1 VSAADRSFDAIVVGG
16 GHNGLVA
23 GALLAKAGLRSV
35 VLEARDRPGGAV
47 ELALTVGR
55 FRRSLIRDLQLEQHG
70 LILVAPSVRTFA
82 PEPDGR
88 ALTMWSDPVRT
99 AEGLRSWSKADAAAY
114 VAFDRKVRS
123 LASFVARLGAATP
136 PDVDAPSLGDAMT
149 GLGLARALRGLGGS
163 TQVREALRVLPMPVA
178 EFVSEAFETEA
189 LRGAIAARGVRHA
202 AMGPRSAGTVL
213 TLLTES
219 AVSGGGVAGE
229 TVFARGGPSA
239 LTDALVKSCL
249 SAGAQVRCGVGVA
262 RILTANGTVAGVALG
277 TGEEVAAPVVV
288 SSLDAKRTLLRLL
301 DPMAIGPT
309 LSWRAGNFR
318 MPGVVAWVE
327 LELSALPSFSAAEG
341 EADERLHGRI
351 VIAPGIDYV
360 ERAFDA
366 SKYGRVS
373 EEPLIEAVIPTLL
386 DPSLARGSGHVMR
399 AMLQY
404 APYHLRR
411 GEWSSLR
418 DGLGELALATL
429 ERYAPDI
436 RSKVAGLR
444 VLTPLD
450 LEREYGLTEGHPL
463 HGEPG
468 LDQFFAWR
476 PLFGLGRYRL
486 PVDGLYLCGS
496 SAHPGGGVTGGPG
509 ANAAREVLADWRRRG
524 EARVPKH
531 QDAPP

>member
-1 VSAADRSFDAIVVGG
+1 
-16 GHNGLVA
+16 
-23 GALLAKAGLRSV
+23 
-35 VLEARDRPGGAV
+35 
-47 ELALTVGR
+47 
-55 FRRSLIRDLQLEQHG
+55 
-70 LILVAPSVRTFA
+70 
-82 PEPDGR
+82 
-88 ALTMWSDPVRT
+88 
-99 AEGLRSWSKADAAAY
+99 
-114 VAFDRKVRS
+114 
-123 LASFVARLGAATP
+123 
-136 PDVDAPSLGDAMT
+136 
-149 GLGLARALRGLGGS
+149 
-163 TQVREALRVLPMPVA
+163 
-178 EFVSEAFETEA
+178 
-189 LRGAIAARGVRHA
+189 
-202 AMGPRSAGTVL
+202 
-213 TLLTES
+213 
-219 AVSGGGVAGE
+219 VAGE
-229 TVFARGGPSA
+229 TVFALGGPSA

-249 SAGAQVRCGVGVA
+249 SAGAQVRCGAGVA

-277 TGEEVAAPVVV
+277 NGEELAAPVVV
-288 SSLDAKRTLLRLL
+288 SSVDAKRTLLRLL

-309 LSWRAGNFR
+309 LAWRAGNFR

-341 EADERLHGRI
+341 QADERLQGRI

-386 DPSLARGSGHVMR
+386 DPSLARGNGHVMR
-399 AMLQY
+399 AILQY

-411 GEWSSLR
+411 GEWGSLR

-444 VLTPLD
+444 VLTPVD

-509 ANAAREVLADWRRRG
+509 TNAAREVLADWKRRRG